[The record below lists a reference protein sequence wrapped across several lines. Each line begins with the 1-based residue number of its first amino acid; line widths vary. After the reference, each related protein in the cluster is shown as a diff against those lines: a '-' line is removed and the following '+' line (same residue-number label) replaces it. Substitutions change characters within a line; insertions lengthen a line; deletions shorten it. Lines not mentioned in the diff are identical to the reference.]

1 IAYPNE
7 NSMMSAIIED
17 SCAAIGA
24 CDRVAGIVFGDETV
38 VNDKLADTIQIKQD
52 SSEESRFNR
61 GRVRLRL
68 RERLSSEFVYAEKV
82 TTSKPKM
89 ATIRR
94 LNTIKV
100 QFDGNATR
108 PMAMDVHLWI
118 QQTLNLN
125 TEQVDML
132 QLNTQEKSLY
142 IKVISPTIY
151 EKLIHKHE
159 GTTDFK
165 YNNGEQTQV
174 KVSKADVPSV
184 TVRVFKLPPEVP
196 SSLIQTALN
205 TYGVVHSVRQE
216 QWSTAYPFPV
226 NNGVRAVKMEIK
238 KHIPGS
244 ISIAGY
250 NAHITYVG
258 QPILCYVCHEPNHKK
273 EDCPQRKTT
282 MNVNV
287 KQRQLLLSDI
297 VSGTVIQQREAPRDV
312 QTMERPTEREAP
324 VEEETDTAS
333 EIEAIKTVT
342 TEDEQNIMD
351 TTEYTA
357 NDAAEVAQDKEQL
370 TVINDDIEITNT
382 SSGMK
387 KHSDLGI
394 LENPQLI
401 AKKTKN

>member
-1 IAYPNE
+1 
-7 NSMMSAIIED
+7 MS
-17 SCAAIGA
+17 
-24 CDRVAGIVFGDETV
+24 
-38 VNDKLADTIQIKQD
+38 
-52 SSEESRFNR
+52 
-61 GRVRLRL
+61 
-68 RERLSSEFVYAEKV
+68 
-82 TTSKPKM
+82 
-89 ATIRR
+89 TIRR

-100 QFDGNATR
+100 QFDSSATR

-118 QQTLNLN
+118 QQTLKLN
-125 TEQVDML
+125 TEQVEML

-159 GTTDFK
+159 
-165 YNNGEQTQV
+165 
-174 KVSKADVPSV
+174 
-184 TVRVFKLPPEVP
+184 
-196 SSLIQTALN
+196 
-205 TYGVVHSVRQE
+205 VRQE

-244 ISIAGY
+244 IAIAGY

-282 MNVNV
+282 FNVNV
-287 KQRQLLLSDI
+287 KPRQLLLSDI
-297 VSGTVIQQREAPRDV
+297 VSGTVVQQREE
-312 QTMERPTEREAP
+312 QTTERPTQRDAP

-333 EIEAIKTVT
+333 ETEATKTVT

-357 NDAAEVAQDKEQL
+357 NDAADRAQDMEQL
-370 TVINDDIEITNT
+370 AVIADDVEITNI
-382 SSGMK
+382 SSGIK
-387 KHSDLGI
+387 TPLHLGNPHSI
-394 LENPQLI
+394 S
-401 AKKTKN
+401 KKTK

>member
-1 IAYPNE
+1 AFRNE
-7 NSMMSAIIED
+7 TECPPLPPLS
-17 SCAAIGA
+17 
-24 CDRVAGIVFGDETV
+24 R
-38 VNDKLADTIQIKQD
+38 K
-52 SSEESRFNR
+52 SRFNH
-61 GRVRLRL
+61 GRVRSRL
-68 RERLSSEFVYAEKV
+68 RELLSSEFVKV
-82 TTSKPKM
+82 TTGKPNM

-94 LNTIKV
+94 LNTIIKV
-100 QFDGNATR
+100 QFDGSATR
-108 PMAMDVHLWI
+108 PMAMDVHLRI
-118 QQTLNLN
+118 QQTLNLT

-142 IKVISPTIY
+142 MKVISPTIY

-159 GTTDFK
+159 DTTDFK

-184 TVRVFKLPPEVP
+184 TVRVFNLPPEVP

-287 KQRQLLLSDI
+287 KQRQLLLSGI
-297 VSGTVIQQREAPRDV
+297 VSGTVIQQREAPHDV

-333 EIEAIKTVT
+333 ETEAIKTVT
-342 TEDEQNIMD
+342 MKMNKILWTPQNIQQIM
-351 TTEYTA
+351 
-357 NDAAEVAQDKEQL
+357 QL
-370 TVINDDIEITNT
+370 RSHRIRNN
-382 SSGMK
+382 
-387 KHSDLGI
+387 L
-394 LENPQLI
+394 QLSMMTW
-401 AKKTKN
+401 K